1 MKRITIT
8 SIARADAA
16 EAAEYIAG
24 ESPDGALRFLESLE
38 RSLLEIQTFP
48 YIGRE
53 AEFETDLPVRFWFV
67 KHFPNYLI
75 FY

>member
-1 MKRITIT
+1 
-8 SIARADAA
+8 
-16 EAAEYIAG
+16 
-24 ESPDGALRFLESLE
+24 SLE

-75 FY
+75 FYPVSQVEVRIARVIHSARDYPSSFTKQED